1 MDSRESGRR
10 PKSDICQA
18 PLGGFERLISDH
30 CGVVSALEKTVTVV
44 RFLMMKAV

>member
-44 RFLMMKAV
+44 RFLMKKAV